1 LLTRIPYYKELVISS
16 FDCPHC
22 NYKNNQLD
30 PAIEIKPQGVRMSL
44 KIENKEDLDRYVI
57 TTDYTSI
64 QVLDLDFEIP
74 PMSQRSQVTTVEG
87 IIAKTVTNLSE
98 QKKVIDLTH
107 PEIASK
113 MEVVINGLIGI
124 KNLTKPIPMM
134 VILFFFNLI
143 FL

>member
-1 LLTRIPYYKELVISS
+1 MTRIPYYKELIISS
-16 FDCPHC
+16 FECPHC
-22 NYKNNQLD
+22 NHKNNQLD
-30 PAIEIKPQGVRMSL
+30 PAIEIKPQGVRISL
-44 KIENKEDLDRYVI
+44 KIESKEDLDRYVI

-87 IIAKTVTNLSE
+87 IITKTVTNLSE

-107 PEIASK
+107 PELASK

-124 KNLTKPIPMM
+124 KNLTKPIPIM
-134 VILFFFNLI
+134 VIMFINNF
-143 FL
+143 

>member
-1 LLTRIPYYKELVISS
+1 MTRIPYYKELIISS

-30 PAIEIKPQGVRMSL
+30 PATEIKSQGVRMSL
-44 KIENKEDLDRYVI
+44 KIDNKEDLDRYVI

-74 PMSQRSQVTTVEG
+74 PMSQQAQVTTVEG

-134 VILFFFNLI
+134 VIRLI
-143 FL
+143 VYLVLN

>member
-1 LLTRIPYYKELVISS
+1 
-16 FDCPHC
+16 
-22 NYKNNQLD
+22 LD

-87 IIAKTVTNLSE
+87 IISKTVTNLSE
-98 QKKVIDLTH
+98 QKKVLDLTH
-107 PEIASK
+107 PELAAK

-134 VILFFFNLI
+134 VIIFIINLN
-143 FL
+143 LN

>member
-1 LLTRIPYYKELVISS
+1 M
-16 FDCPHC
+16 
-22 NYKNNQLD
+22 D
-30 PAIEIKPQGVRMSL
+30 PATEIKPQGVRMSL
-44 KIENKEDLDRYVI
+44 KIDNKEDLDRYVI

-74 PMSQRSQVTTVEG
+74 PMSQRAQVTTVEG

-134 VILFFFNLI
+134 VIILI
-143 FL
+143 IYFILN